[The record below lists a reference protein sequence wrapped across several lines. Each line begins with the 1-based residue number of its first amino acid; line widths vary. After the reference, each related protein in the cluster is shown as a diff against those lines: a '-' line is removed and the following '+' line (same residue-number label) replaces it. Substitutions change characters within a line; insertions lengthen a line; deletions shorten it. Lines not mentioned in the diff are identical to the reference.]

1 MSRSPNTAQR
11 PIRVAYTV
19 EQCWHPSPGGT
30 AIAALRIARELSA
43 RPDDVELHLVAG
55 KHPVAP
61 VAEFRPSG
69 AVAMLPLARPV
80 LYEAW
85 TRLNWPKVESVA
97 GEIDV
102 AHATGLVPCGTAAP
116 LVVTVHDLAFVH
128 DPSKFSRQGVRTMT
142 RSLEVIAKRADRV
155 IVSSEATRRD
165 CAAAGIDA
173 DRLRLVP
180 LGVDVVE
187 VPEAE
192 IERVRRRYLLPEVF
206 VLFVGTFE
214 PRKNLARLADAM
226 RRPGMPGPLVVA
238 GAEGWGDV
246 GTVDYGDTLFLGF
259 IPDADL
265 AALYAAA
272 TVFAYPSER
281 EGFGLPVAEAMA
293 QGAAVVTSAGT
304 STEEVAGGAAVLV
317 DPFDVDDIARGV
329 LEAADRADELAA
341 AGRRRAATLTWER
354 SAELTLAV
362 YRELAA

>member
-1 MSRSPNTAQR
+1 
-11 PIRVAYTV
+11 
-19 EQCWHPSPGGT
+19 
-30 AIAALRIARELSA
+30 
-43 RPDDVELHLVAG
+43 
-55 KHPVAP
+55 
-61 VAEFRPSG
+61 
-69 AVAMLPLARPV
+69 
-80 LYEAW
+80 
-85 TRLNWPKVESVA
+85 
-97 GEIDV
+97 
-102 AHATGLVPCGTAAP
+102 
-116 LVVTVHDLAFVH
+116 
-128 DPSKFSRQGVRTMT
+128 
-142 RSLEVIAKRADRV
+142 V

-187 VPEAE
+187 VSEAE
-192 IERVRRRYLLPEVF
+192 IERVRRRYLLPDAF

-246 GTVDYGDTLFLGF
+246 GTVDHGDTLFLGF
-259 IPDADL
+259 IPDGDL

-293 QGAAVVTSAGT
+293 QGTAVVTSSGT

-329 LEAADRADELAA
+329 LEAADRAGELAA